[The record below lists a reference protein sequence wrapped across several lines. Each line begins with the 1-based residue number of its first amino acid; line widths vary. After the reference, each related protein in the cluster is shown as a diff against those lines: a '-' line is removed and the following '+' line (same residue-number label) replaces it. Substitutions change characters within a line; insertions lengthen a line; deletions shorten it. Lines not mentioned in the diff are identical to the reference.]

1 MDEWELA
8 RGLKLVHRQEV
19 EGGDRRAGVEGSVS
33 VSKII
38 RIMFCNS
45 FRRSLC
51 RSLSTG

>member
-33 VSKII
+33 VSPFHEDKVQVGLCTSD
-38 RIMFCNS
+38 FC
-45 FRRSLC
+45 
-51 RSLSTG
+51 